1 MRTITGQIV
10 FPANAPKQKAR
21 LISIELHDI
30 RVADAPSKM
39 VAETHLKN
47 VQVKPDDYL
56 PFKIKAPEESQ
67 GLAFRV
73 LVDWDGD
80 GKVASGDLLTTQVIR
95 VPTEGQSEP
104 VEVPVTL
111 I

>member
-1 MRTITGQIV
+1 MRTIKGEIV
-10 FPANAPKQKAR
+10 FPPNAPTQKAR

-30 RVADAPSKM
+30 SVADAPSKM
-39 VAETHLKN
+39 VAQTQLKN
-47 VQVKPDDYL
+47 VSVQPDEHL
-56 PFKIKAPEESQ
+56 PFKIKTQDESQ

-80 GKVASGDLLTTQVIR
+80 GKVAAGDLLTTQVIR
-95 VPTEGQSEP
+95 VPDGDESVQ
-104 VEVPVTL
+104 VPITL

>member
-10 FPANAPKQKAR
+10 FPPNAPKKKAR
-21 LISIELHDI
+21 LITIELHDI

-39 VAETHLKN
+39 MAQTHLRDVP
-47 VQVKPDDYL
+47 VQPDERL
-56 PFKIKAPEESQ
+56 PFKIKAPEEPQ

-80 GKVASGDLLTTQVIR
+80 GKVAAGDLLTTQVIR
-95 VPTEGQSEP
+95 VPDAGESVQ
-104 VEVPVTL
+104 VPVTV